1 MPKLGGRYVSCFN
14 GKSDGALAICI
25 LMYPGEE
32 RLQIG
37 TRAPRAMVPQ
47 DCECVEMCGDV
58 WRSVER
64 EMNILAGAT
73 KEIR

>member
-1 MPKLGGRYVSCFN
+1 
-14 GKSDGALAICI
+14 
-25 LMYPGEE
+25 MYPGEE

-58 WRSVER
+58 WRGVEMCGDVWRCVER

>member
-58 WRSVER
+58 WRCVER